1 MERFDPWCIY
11 NSCGYADS
19 NGYLWGGK
27 METIR
32 FSNISF
38 RYPLAESDALKNKFI
53 GEGIGVYGSMRKIR
67 LWKDNAPSPYE
78 KEYDALWKPE
88 RRYSIQR
95 L

>member
-1 MERFDPWCIY
+1 
-11 NSCGYADS
+11 
-19 NGYLWGGK
+19 

-32 FSNISF
+32 FSNVSF
-38 RYPLAESDALKNKFI
+38 RYPLAENDALNAHALIADDF
-53 GEGIGVYGSMRKIR
+53 VWPAAVAPQQPKIR